1 MKNFESIKVFLI
13 LAISLIGFSLQ
24 GYRITS
30 LQVSNASSIAR
41 LNEVEAKIDTL
52 LSNEKDVEMIRALNN
67 ITLSNATYS
76 LNNATYSQLGPF
88 VKDEEGWWVAEEA
101 MFRFPKG
108 IVIGARNTFCNYGE
122 GTLSVNYPESLF
134 STEGNCPEGK
144 GSVVFG
150 QANTASGKYSSV
162 LGGYENTAS
171 GDYSVVSGGS
181 ENYASGDYSSVSG
194 GYDNVASS
202 EYSSVFGGETVIKQ
216 ELESSILSVI
226 PFTQDAG
233 GWWVA
238 DKKMFR
244 FPQGVVVGAKS
255 STCTYGEATLSV
267 NGEEEDEAN
276 CPEGEGSVTFGR
288 SNTASSDYSSVLG
301 GYGNTASGSYSSVS
315 GGSGNT
321 ASGDYSSVS
330 GGSNN
335 HASSTHASIY
345 GGEAVLKQ
353 DLESTLVFDSPF
365 TKDAAGWWVADMA
378 MFRFPKGVVVGYKS
392 ESCSYG
398 EATLSVNGGG
408 SKDANCPEGDGAV
421 VFGRLNTASGKW
433 ATVLGGYGNT
443 ASGMLASVLG
453 GKSNTAFGEHS
464 TISAGSENYASG
476 LFSSVSGG
484 SKNTAANTGS
494 SVSGGSSCNAVGV
507 LSSVL
512 GGSKNTAN
520 GGNSAI
526 VGGLSNSSRG
536 RYSSING
543 GIQNTATGQSAS
555 VSGGYRNTAVAKAS
569 VVAGGRQTKN
579 TRPYTILP

>member
-1 MKNFESIKVFLI
+1 M
-13 LAISLIGFSLQ
+13 
-24 GYRITS
+24 
-30 LQVSNASSIAR
+30 
-41 LNEVEAKIDTL
+41 
-52 LSNEKDVEMIRALNN
+52 
-67 ITLSNATYS
+67 
-76 LNNATYSQLGPF
+76 
-88 VKDEEGWWVAEEA
+88 A

-108 IVIGARNTFCNYGE
+108 VVIGAKSSSCTYGE
-122 GTLSVNYPESLF
+122 GTLSVNGDDNKNE
-134 STEGNCPEGK
+134 NCPEG
-144 GSVVFG
+144 
-150 QANTASGKYSSV
+150 N
-162 LGGYENTAS
+162 
-171 GDYSVVSGGS
+171 
-181 ENYASGDYSSVSG
+181 
-194 GYDNVASS
+194 
-202 EYSSVFGGETVIKQ
+202 
-216 ELESSILSVI
+216 
-226 PFTQDAG
+226 
-233 GWWVA
+233 
-238 DKKMFR
+238 
-244 FPQGVVVGAKS
+244 
-255 STCTYGEATLSV
+255 
-267 NGEEEDEAN
+267 
-276 CPEGEGSVTFGR
+276 GSVTFGR
-288 SNTASSDYSSVLG
+288 SNTASGKHSSVLGGYGNTASGSFSSISGGSENTASEENSSVYGGEAVLEENLRSIFISDFPFTQDARGWWVADQEMFRFPKGIVVGVRSSGCKYGEATLSVNHINDSYANCPEGDGSVTFGQANIASGEYSSVLG
-301 GYGNTASGSYSSVS
+301 GYGNTASGNFAAIL
-315 GGSGNT
+315 GGSENS
-321 ASGDYSSVS
+321 ASGDYSVIS

-335 HASSTHASIY
+335 LASSSYTSIY

-398 EATLSVNGGG
+398 EATLSVNGGS
-408 SKDANCPEGDGAV
+408 SKDANCPEGNGAV
-421 VFGRLNTASGKW
+421 VFGYLNTASGKW
-433 ATVLGGYGNT
+433 ATVLGGNGNT
-443 ASGMLASVLG
+443 ASGSFTSVLG